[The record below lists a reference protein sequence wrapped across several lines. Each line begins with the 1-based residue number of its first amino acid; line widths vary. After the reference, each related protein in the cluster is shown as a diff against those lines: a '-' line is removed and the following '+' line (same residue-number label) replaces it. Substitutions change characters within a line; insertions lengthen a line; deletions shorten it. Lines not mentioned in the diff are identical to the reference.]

1 MRDEV
6 RHDRD
11 PQTREELEKWLA
23 DRDASVPLTPREWR
37 IVQQFSAKR
46 PREALM

>member
-11 PQTREELEKWLA
+11 PKTREELEKWLE
-23 DRDASVPLTPREWR
+23 DRDPKVPLTPREFL
-37 IVQQFSAKR
+37 IVQRFTSKR